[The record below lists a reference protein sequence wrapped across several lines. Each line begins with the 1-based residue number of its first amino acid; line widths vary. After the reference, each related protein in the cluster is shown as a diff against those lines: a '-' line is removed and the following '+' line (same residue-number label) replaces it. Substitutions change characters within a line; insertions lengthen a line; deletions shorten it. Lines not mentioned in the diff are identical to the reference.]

1 MGTKPIIQSEK
12 TTYFY
17 NDVIISGV
25 DFWEFEKVNS
35 FPPFFFFFKFFSVR
49 FLCCSSSGHFGIPF
63 LFLQTS
69 PPGHSRERSRA

>member
-35 FPPFFFFFKFFSVR
+35 FPPFFFFF
-49 FLCCSSSGHFGIPF
+49 
-63 LFLQTS
+63 
-69 PPGHSRERSRA
+69 